1 MGGMK
6 VGVLISG
13 RGSNMAALAD
23 ACAAPGFPA
32 EIAVVVSDVPGAG
45 GLALAAARG
54 IEAVAIDRK
63 AFPDRAAFEDA
74 LDAALRGAGVEIV
87 CLAGFMRVLGPGFL
101 ARWPD
106 RVLNIHPSLLPAFR
120 GLDTHARTIAA
131 GVRIAGCTVHVV
143 TPALDDG
150 PILVQAAVP
159 VLPDDTPLSLAERIL
174 HEEHRCYPVA
184 LRWMAEGRVS
194 IDAGRAVIAG
204 AAVPAGALRVP
215 ATE

>member
-1 MGGMK
+1 MRK
-6 VGVLISG
+6 VGVLLSG

-32 EIAVVVSDVPGAG
+32 EIAIVVSDVPGAG
-45 GLALAAARG
+45 GLALAEARG
-54 IEAVAIDRK
+54 IRSVALDRRG
-63 AFPDRAAFEDA
+63 FPDRASFEAA
-74 LDAALRGAGVEIV
+74 LDTTLRAAGVEIV
-87 CLAGFMRVLGPGFL
+87 CLAGFMRVLGPAFL

-120 GLDTHARTIAA
+120 GLDTHARTLAA

-159 VLPDDTPLSLAERIL
+159 VLPDDTPLSLAGRIL
-174 HEEHRCYPVA
+174 HEEHRCYPAA
-184 LRWMAEGRVS
+184 LRWMAEGRVT
-194 IDAGRAVIAG
+194 IEAGRAVIAD
-204 AAVPAGALRVP
+204 AAVPAGTLAVP

>member
-1 MGGMK
+1 MK
-6 VGVLISG
+6 KVAVLISG

-32 EIAVVVSDVPGAG
+32 EVVIVVSDVPHAG
-45 GLALAAARG
+45 GLAAARARG
-54 IEAVAIDRK
+54 IAAVALDRR
-63 AFPDRAAFEDA
+63 DYSSRADFEAA
-74 LDAALRGAGVEIV
+74 LDETLRAAGVEIV
-87 CLAGFMRVLGPGFL
+87 CLAGFMRVLGAGFL

-106 RVLNIHPSLLPAFR
+106 RVLNVHPSLLPAFR

-159 VLPDDTPLSLAERIL
+159 VLPDDTPSSLAARIL
-174 HEEHRCYPVA
+174 VEEHRCYPAA
-184 LRWMAEGRVS
+184 LRWLAEGRVS
-194 IDAGRAVIAG
+194 IEAGRARIAG
-204 AAVPAGALRVP
+204 TASPARGLAVP

>member
-1 MGGMK
+1 MK

-32 EIAVVVSDVPGAG
+32 EVAIVVSDVPDAG
-45 GLALAAARG
+45 GLAVAEARG
-54 IEAVAIDRK
+54 ISAVAVDRR
-63 AFPDRAAFEDA
+63 AFPDRAAFEAA
-74 LDAALRGAGVEIV
+74 LDATLRAAGVEIV
-87 CLAGFMRVLGPGFL
+87 CLAGFMRVLGAAFL

-120 GLDTHARTIAA
+120 GLDTHARTLAA
-131 GVRIAGCTVHVV
+131 GVRISGCTVHVV

-159 VLPDDTPLSLAERIL
+159 VWPDDTPLSLAERIL
-174 HEEHRCYPVA
+174 REEHRCYPAA

-194 IDAGRAVIAG
+194 IEAGRAVIAG
-204 AAVPAGALRVP
+204 VAVPTGALAVPA
-215 ATE
+215 TQ

>member
-63 AFPDRAAFEDA
+63 GFPDRAAFEDA